1 MRVLMVA
8 AENDRLPNCKVGG
21 VADVIRDIPY
31 ALSAQGVVV
40 KVVVPDYGQSH
51 LNRTFVGDIA
61 VPFRQHLETATLW
74 QVEQSDGVT
83 QYVISHSLFS
93 EHQGAIYCNDDHN
106 RPFATDATKFAFFS
120 AAVCEAIEHKMFD
133 DLDVLHLHDWH
144 AACVTVLQTFSPR
157 FVYLKQLKTVY
168 TVHNLAL
175 QGIRPFGHDESSL
188 EAWFPTLGYD
198 GQQLCDHHHPH
209 CFNPMRSAICLADK
223 VHVVS
228 PTYSEEVLHSS
239 EPDRGFFGGEGL
251 EHDMQIAKRQGK
263 LVGILNGC
271 EYHENDNAHNIT
283 LDQYYN
289 LIDCELLQ
297 WMAKQPQLLACHYI
311 AHQRLKN
318 WQCEVSNGPLITSVG
333 RLTDQKALL
342 LRQSYSQGIVLD
354 ELALIAAN
362 IDARIIILG
371 SGDPHLENLFTQV
384 MSRHEN
390 VLYLNGYG
398 QNLGDY
404 LYQLGALFLMPSSFE
419 PCGISQMLAMRAGQ
433 PCLVHQVGGLVDTV
447 THLHNGFAFS
457 GDDLAEQASKLI
469 ETFKFALTMYQ
480 SNPNQY
486 TQLANNAS
494 QARFTWHSSA
504 QEYISQ
510 LYEM

>member
-31 ALSAQGVVV
+31 ALSAQGISV
-40 KVVVPDYGQSH
+40 KVVVPDYGQSK
-51 LNRTFVGDIA
+51 LNRSFIGDIA

-74 QVEQSDGVT
+74 QVEQSEGVT

-93 EHQGAIYCNDDHN
+93 EHQGSIYCNDDHN
-106 RPFATDATKFAFFS
+106 RPFATDATKFAFFN

-133 DLDVLHLHDWH
+133 ELDVLHLHDWH
-144 AACVTVLQTFSPR
+144 AACVSVLQHFSPR

-188 EAWFPTLGYD
+188 EAWFPTLSYN

-209 CFNPMRSAICLADK
+209 CFNPMRSAITLADK

-228 PTYSEEVLHSS
+228 PTYSDEVLHSS

-251 EHDMQIAKRQGK
+251 EHDMHIAKRQGK

-271 EYHENDNAHNIT
+271 HYNQQNASSQIS
-283 LDQYYN
+283 LADYYN
-289 LIDCELLQ
+289 LVNDELIR
-297 WMAKQPQLLACHYI
+297 WMSKQPALLSCHYI
-311 AHQRLKN
+311 AHQRLKA
-318 WQCEVSNGPLITSVG
+318 WQNKAANGPLITSVG

-342 LRQSYSQGIVLD
+342 LRQNTEQGIVLD
-354 ELALIAAN
+354 KLAQLALEV
-362 IDARIIILG
+362 DARIIILG

-384 MSRHEN
+384 MARHEN

-398 QNLGDY
+398 QKIGDY
-404 LYQLGALFLMPSSFE
+404 LYHLGDLFLMPSSFE

-433 PCLVHQVGGLVDTV
+433 PCLVHQVGGLADTV
-447 THLHNGFAFS
+447 QHLQNGFTFS
-457 GDDLAEQASKLI
+457 GEDLEQQCDQLI
-469 ETFKFALTMYQ
+469 ATFNFALTTYQ
-480 SNPNQY
+480 SAPEQY
-486 TQLANNAS
+486 TQLSKNAA
-494 QARFTWHSSA
+494 QARFTWQSSA
-504 QEYISQ
+504 KDYILQ
-510 LYEM
+510 LYE